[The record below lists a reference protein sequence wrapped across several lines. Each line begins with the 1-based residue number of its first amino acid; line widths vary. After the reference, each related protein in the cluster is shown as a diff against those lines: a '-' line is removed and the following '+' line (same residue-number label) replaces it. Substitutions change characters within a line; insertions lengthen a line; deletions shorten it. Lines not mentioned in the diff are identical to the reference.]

1 MTNELKEKLTEKLK
15 EIPEAAAEY
24 IVYQLERIG
33 ELGRVTAE
41 EIVEGTLAPWAEVK
55 KKARKQAKGG
65 CAMIDNLTVF
75 RWIDEALHI
84 DGVVKDEERAAFVP
98 SGMSSGSVQP
108 AQAAIS
114 APSGSGA
121 AALGAA
127 PLGARIDLDALFD

>member
-1 MTNELKEKLTEKLK
+1 MTNELKEKLMERLK
-15 EIPEAAAEY
+15 KIPTVAAEY

-41 EIVEGTLAPWAEVK
+41 EIVDGKISPWGEVE

-98 SGMSSGSVQP
+98 SGMAGVNQSV
-108 AQAAIS
+108 QAAIS
-114 APSGSGA
+114 APSASGA
-121 AALGAA
+121 AALGA
-127 PLGARIDLDALFD
+127 GIDLDALFD